1 MRWILLAS
9 VSLVASVASAQA
21 VADAAADALH
31 TEVPE
36 DIIVTA
42 PFTRSR
48 DDVLSSVGVLTGTEL
63 TREIRSTIGETLS
76 RQPGV
81 SSTSFGPNAS
91 RPILRGFQGE
101 RVRVLSD
108 GIGSFDVSN
117 TSVDHAVVVNP
128 LFANRIEI
136 LRGPAS
142 LLFGSS
148 AIGGVVNVLDA
159 RIPRAV
165 PAEALHVD
173 AIASY
178 GSAANERS
186 VASSVDAPV
195 GAKLVLHLDGSYDK
209 SGDLKIGGF
218 ALSADQRA
226 IARAASTAA
235 LGLGDPARATAL
247 TRVADLGNTLPNS
260 SARTYNFGGGGSV
273 ITETGNLGFVVSYY
287 DSIYGVPER
296 FSLDPA
302 DPGEGSVHLH
312 VKQTRADARAEVE
325 VGGGFLD
332 TIKLRAGFADYQHQ
346 ELAEDG
352 SVGTTFLNK
361 SGEGRIEFAQVKHGA
376 WRGAFGV
383 QYLFRDFA
391 AIGDESFVPRNE
403 TMQSGLFV
411 LQQVDVG
418 RVLIEA
424 GGRIEHSDVN
434 SSEVG
439 VNRNFTTLSGSL
451 GAGVTV
457 TDGWKIGLNLSRT
470 ERAPGAE
477 ELLANGPHGG
487 TQAFEIGDPT
497 FRKEASTGVEATLR
511 GKGDGYSFE
520 AAAYAN
526 RFRNYIYERQTGAVQ
541 DGLPVFQFLQD
552 EARYYGFEAQG
563 TAKLATIGT
572 FDISADALGD
582 YVHARIPGAGAVP
595 RIPPL
600 RVLGGLSAASDSIDA
615 HVEVEHAFRQ
625 NKVAAFETAT
635 AAYTLVNA
643 SLSFRPFNG
652 KPSTQI
658 VLSANNIFDVAAR
671 RHASF
676 LKDVAPLA
684 GRDFRASVRVTF

>member
-1 MRWILLAS
+1 MARRILTGS
-9 VSLVASVASAQA
+9 VSAFALWTA
-21 VADAAADALH
+21 VPAMAAEAAP
-31 TEVPE
+31 TAGEE
-36 DIIVTA
+36 IIVTA
-42 PFTRSR
+42 PFDRTRA
-48 DDVLSSVGVLTGTEL
+48 DILSSVGVLTGTEL

-128 LFANRIEI
+128 LFASRIEI

-159 RIPRAV
+159 RIPRNV
-165 PAEALHVD
+165 PAESLHLDV
-173 AIASY
+173 IGTY
-178 GSAANERS
+178 GSAADERS
-186 VASSVDAPV
+186 VATSVDVPI
-195 GAKLVLHLDGSYDK
+195 GRKLVLHVDGSYDK
-209 SGDLKIGGF
+209 TSDLEIGGY

-226 IARAASTAA
+226 TARAASVAA
-235 LGLGDPARATAL
+235 LALGDPDRAAEL
-247 TRVADLGNTLPNS
+247 TRVSNIRGSLPNS
-260 SARTYNFGGGGSV
+260 SARTYAFGGGATV
-273 ITETGNLGFVVSYY
+273 ITDSGHLGFVVSHY
-287 DSIYGVPER
+287 DSQYGVPER

-302 DPGEGSVHLH
+302 DAGEGPVHLD
-312 VKQTRADARAEVE
+312 VRQTRADARAEIE
-325 VGGGFLD
+325 PGGGFLE

-346 ELAEDG
+346 ELAQDG
-352 SVGTTFLNK
+352 SVGTTFVNK
-361 SGEGRIEFAQVKHGA
+361 SGEGRIEFAQVKQGA

-403 TMQSGLFV
+403 TMQSGLFA
-411 LQQVDVG
+411 LQQVDLGSVE
-418 RVLIEA
+418 IEA
-424 GGRIEHSDVN
+424 GARIEHSDIN

-439 VNRNFTTLSGSL
+439 ISRNFNTFSGSL
-451 GAGVTV
+451 GAGITLAE
-457 TDGWKIGLNLSRT
+457 GWKFGLNLSRT

-497 FRKEASTGVEATLR
+497 FRKEVSTGLEATLR
-511 GKGDGYSFE
+511 GKGEGYSFE
-520 AAAYAN
+520 IAAYAN
-526 RFRNYIYERQTGAVQ
+526 RFSNYIYESQTGAIE

-552 EARYYGFEAQG
+552 KARYYGLEAQG
-563 TAKLATIGT
+563 DVKLATLGE
-572 FDISADALGD
+572 FAISAEALGD
-582 YVHARIPGAGAVP
+582 YVHARIPGVGAVP

-600 RVLGGLSAASDSIDA
+600 RILGGLSAASDVVEG

-625 NKVAAFETAT
+625 DRVAAFETET
-635 AAYTLVNA
+635 GAYTLVNA
-643 SLSFRPFNG
+643 SLAFRPFQG
-652 KPSTQI
+652 KPSAQV

-676 LKDVAPLA
+676 LKDFAPLA
-684 GRDFRASVRVTF
+684 GRDIRLSVRVTF